1 MMALKQPW
9 GGRCRTACFSLLSFL
24 LGQSALTATSH
35 WSWQPLTRPALPAA
49 FPDSHP
55 VDAFILDQLRPLG
68 LDLAPEA
75 DRLTLIRRLTFNL
88 TGLPPKP
95 REIDAFLKDVSVDA
109 YEKLVD
115 RLLASTQ
122 YGEHWAQYWLD
133 LARFAETDGFEHDKV
148 RPNAWRYRDWVIKA
162 LNSDL
167 PYDRFVRLQIAGDQ
181 VHPDDPDAAVATG
194 FLLAGQ
200 DMPDINLLAERRHM
214 LLNEMTAT
222 VGSVFL
228 GLTLGCAQCHDH
240 KSDPVTQRE
249 FYRMRA
255 FFESDLQL
263 KEVKLGDI
271 SVRMMRNGMASAT
284 HVMKRGDFRRPGEPV
299 KAGFP
304 RIVNTVESA
313 PAKGT
318 REELAVWLTHPEN
331 SPAMRLFANRLWSRH
346 FGRSL
351 ASPEDLGTSGEP
363 PTHPVLLDWL
373 ATELPRRKWSLKAM
387 HKLIVTS
394 ATWRQ
399 ASRDCG
405 NDPDWEKRLQADLSN
420 RLWSRQDR
428 RRLTGEMLRDALLS
442 CTDSLSRR
450 KGGPGVRPELPKEIT
465 VTLLRNQ
472 WQVSKDEADH
482 RRRSIYLFARRNLRY
497 PLFDLFDRPALAEP
511 SALRSVSTTAPQSLA
526 LLNSGFVIQ
535 RAKALARRAA
545 DGNATAVESI
555 TFCYRFVLGRL
566 PRPEEMAGALQL
578 VDRGGTPGQGLADL
592 ALALFNFNEFI
603 YID

>member
-1 MMALKQPW
+1 MILQRPW
-9 GGRCRTACFSLLSFL
+9 SRLRRKTFFASLSFL
-24 LGQSALTATSH
+24 IGQSVSAATSH
-35 WSWQPLTRPALPAA
+35 WSWQPLSRPALPAA
-49 FPDSHP
+49 FAGSHP
-55 VDAFILDQLRPLG
+55 VDAFILHRLRPLG
-68 LDLAPEA
+68 LTLAPGA

-95 REIDAFLKDVSVDA
+95 AEIDAFLADASGDA
-109 YEKLVD
+109 YDKLVD
-115 RLLASTQ
+115 RLLASPQ

-162 LNSDL
+162 LNTDL
-167 PYDRFVRLQIAGDQ
+167 PYNRFVRLQVAGDQ
-181 VHPDDPDAAVATG
+181 MHPDDPEAAIATG

-240 KSDPVTQRE
+240 KSDPVSQRE

-271 SVRMMRNGMASAT
+271 NVRTMRNGKASAT
-284 HVMKRGDFRRPGEPV
+284 HVMTRGDFRRPGEKV
-299 KAGFP
+299 QAGFP
-304 RIVNTVESA
+304 RIANTVKSR
-313 PAKGT
+313 PVQGT
-318 REELAVWLTHPEN
+318 RKELAAWLTHPGN
-331 SPAMRLFANRLWSRH
+331 APAMRLFANRLWLRH
-346 FGRSL
+346 FGRAL
-351 ASPEDLGTSGEP
+351 ATPGNFGTSGEP

-373 ATELPRRKWSLKAM
+373 ATELPRRKWSLRAM

-399 ASRDCG
+399 AGRDTG
-405 NDPDWEKRLQADLSN
+405 NDPAWAKRLKADQNN

-428 RRLTGEMLRDALLS
+428 RRLTGEMLRDSLLS
-442 CTDSLSRR
+442 CSDSLSERR
-450 KGGPGVRPELPKEIT
+450 GGPGVRPELPKEIT

-472 WQVSKDEADH
+472 WQVSKDETDH
-482 RRRSIYLFARRNLRY
+482 RRRSVYLFARRNLRY
-497 PLFDLFDRPALAEP
+497 PLFDLFDRPARAETC
-511 SALRSVSTTAPQSLA
+511 ALRVLSTTAPQSLA
-526 LLNSGFVIQ
+526 LLNSGFVVQ
-535 RAKALARRAA
+535 RAKELARRAA
-545 DGNATAVESI
+545 DENATAVESI
-555 TFCYRFVLGRL
+555 RFCYRCVLGRL
-566 PRPEEMAGALQL
+566 PRPEEQAGALQL
-578 VDRGGTPGQGLADL
+578 VKRSGNSGQGLADL